1 MLVIDAERIAGVL
14 SPVAVTAALREAFCA
29 PIEVPVRHH
38 HAIPRADGEV
48 ATLLLMPAWNVVA
61 NAENVASAE
70 NVANAENSRGYIG
83 IKVATVF
90 PDNAGRRAPSVEAS
104 YLLLAGETGTPL
116 AVMDG
121 RAITLWRTAAASALA
136 ASYLARPDATRL
148 LVVGP
153 GALAPYL
160 IKAHAAGRP
169 IAEVEIWNRD
179 IAKAERLA
187 HQLTDMPGVRIAP
200 TADLQAAVARA
211 HIVSAATL
219 STEPLI
225 KGAWLRP
232 GVHVDLVGGFTPAMR
247 EADDDCVRRASVFVD
262 TRAGAA
268 KEAGD
273 IVQPLRNG
281 VIVDGDI
288 KGDLFDLCRGIHH
301 GRASAEEITY
311 FKSVGTAIEDLAAA
325 VLVYERVKR

>member
-1 MLVIDAERIAGVL
+1 MLVIDAARVGDVL
-14 SPVAVTAALREAFCA
+14 TPALLVEALREAFRA

-38 HAIPRADGEV
+38 HAIPRDGGEV
-48 ATLLLMPAWNVVA
+48 ATLLLMPAWNKTG
-61 NAENVASAE
+61 
-70 NVANAENSRGYIG
+70 GYIG
-83 IKVATVF
+83 IKIASVF
-90 PDNAGRRAPSVEAS
+90 PLNATRNAPSVEAS
-104 YLLLAGETGTPL
+104 YLLMAGETGTPL

-136 ASYLARPDATRL
+136 ASYLARADASRL
-148 LVVGP
+148 LIVGA
-153 GALAPYL
+153 GAMAPYL

-169 IAEVEIWNRD
+169 ITDVEIWNRD
-179 IAKAERLA
+179 VGKAEKLA
-187 HQLTDMPGVRIAP
+187 RDLGDIPNLRISAA
-200 TADLQAAVARA
+200 ADLQAAVSRA

-232 GVHVDLVGGFTPAMR
+232 GVHVDLVGGFTPKMR

-262 TRAGAA
+262 TRAGAS

-273 IVQPLRNG
+273 IVQPLQSG
-281 VIVDGDI
+281 VITDGDI
-288 KGDLFDLCRGIHH
+288 KGDLFDLCRGAHK
-301 GRASAEEITY
+301 GRAAPEEITY

-325 VLVYERVKR
+325 VLVYERVR

>member
-1 MLVIDAERIAGVL
+1 MLVIDAERIAGAL
-14 SPVAVTAALREAFCA
+14 SPGILADALKAAFCA
-29 PIEVPVRHH
+29 SIEVPVRHH
-38 HAIPRADGEV
+38 HSIPREDGEV
-48 ATLLLMPAWNVVA
+48 ATLLLMPAWNK
-61 NAENVASAE
+61 
-70 NVANAENSRGYIG
+70 SRGYIG
-83 IKVATVF
+83 IKVASVF
-90 PDNAGRRAPSVEAS
+90 PLNAKRNAPSVEAS
-104 YLLLAGETGTPL
+104 YLLMAGETGTPL

-136 ASYLARPDATRL
+136 ARYLARPDASRL
-148 LVVGP
+148 LIVGA

-169 IAEVEIWNRD
+169 ITAVEIWNRD

-187 HQLTDMPGVRIAP
+187 RELSDIPGLRITA
-200 TADLQAAVARA
+200 TADLEAAVSQA

-232 GVHVDLVGGFTPAMR
+232 GVHVDLVGGFTPKMR
-247 EADDDCVRRASVFVD
+247 EADDECVRRASVFVD
-262 TRAGAA
+262 TRAGAS

-273 IVQPLRNG
+273 IVQPLQGG
-281 VIVDGDI
+281 VITDGDI
-288 KGDLFDLCRGIHH
+288 KGDLFDLCRGIHK
-301 GRASAEEITY
+301 GRANAEEITY

-325 VLVYERVKR
+325 VLVYERVR